1 MPKMEFKKNKLDIP
15 IETIKDVARTSEFF
29 TNDCREMMD
38 KSLGSYTTGYLN
50 YAVLRGKILNSV
62 WRFTGTELSEDKKI
76 ERFIFTV
83 KIDCYDGIL
92 DINKLKSKD
101 IIFAVPANRLID
113 YKPVVLSPTGIATKY
128 MSIAISKEKT
138 GLSYVGLYAGRKKK
152 HLIITLAYGAEVAY
166 KLLNP
171 KWLKGYKCENILRI
185 DSSISAK
192 YIAKIAL
199 RNAISKG
206 SKLIENLYMRHY
218 KHKRNYKV
226 FLSELSE
233 LNWKQSNN
241 NQFVYYATGMEG
253 YRKYINLDTM
263 NSNTTLKICEGY
275 IKGNTR
281 LPSLVVENSEV
292 ISQTIT
298 IKVYVVGNRISIVD
312 AYFGDMPKDDLMDT
326 KEISTTLTVAE
337 ALKLGFNKA
346 RVLNYSPFD
355 ELRFDTFIKYLDDTN
370 KYRNI
375 KCKYYGT
382 SKEIDSE
389 FLDRFEE
396 SSQPYYKEVILPKP
410 IPTGYLELISEYI
423 SSCKLLTC
431 NSLICQESLIRTLS
445 EDELKDS
452 KRILVEIRG
461 SRLFRIGGV
470 RNEVLVYEPKLTH
483 ILRFI

>member
-1 MPKMEFKKNKLDIP
+1 MPKMEFKKNKLDMPVEI
-15 IETIKDVARTSEFF
+15 IKDVVRNSEFF

-38 KSLGSYTTGYLN
+38 KSLGSYTTGYVN
-50 YAVLRGKILNSV
+50 YAVLKDKILNSV
-62 WRFTGTELSEDKKI
+62 WRFTGTEVSEDKKI

-101 IIFAVPANRLID
+101 IIFAIPANRLVD

-128 MSIAISKEKT
+128 MSIVISKEKS

-152 HLIITLAYGAEVAY
+152 HLILSLAYGAEVEY

-192 YIAKIAL
+192 YIARIAL
-199 RNAISKG
+199 KNAISKG
-206 SKLIENLYMRHY
+206 SKLLENLYLKHY
-218 KHKRNYKV
+218 KHKRNYKA

-233 LNWKQSNN
+233 LNWKQSSN
-241 NQFVYYATGMEG
+241 NQFVYYAVGMEG
-253 YRKYINLDTM
+253 HRKYLNLDSM
-263 NSNTTLKICEGY
+263 NSDATLRICEDY
-275 IKGNTR
+275 IKGNTE
-281 LPSLVVENSEV
+281 LPSLVIENSEA

-312 AYFGDMPKDDLMDT
+312 AYFGDMPKDELLDT
-326 KEISTTLTVAE
+326 KGIATILTVAE
-337 ALKLGFNKA
+337 GLKLGFNKA

-355 ELRFDTFIKYLDDTN
+355 ELKLGTFIKYLDDTN
-370 KYRNI
+370 KYKNI

-389 FLDRFEE
+389 FLNRFEE
-396 SSQPYYKEVILPKP
+396 SAQPYYKEVILPSP
-410 IPTGYLELISEYI
+410 IPVGYLELIDKYI
-423 SSCKLLTC
+423 SSCKLLIC
-431 NSLICQESLIRTLS
+431 NNLIYQESLIKTLS

-452 KRILVEIRG
+452 ERILVEIRG
-461 SRLFRIGGV
+461 SKLFRIGGV
-470 RNEVLVYEPKLTH
+470 RKEVLIYEPKLTRV
-483 ILRFI
+483 LRFI